1 MLSSL
6 KRVLIGSPLRTED
19 LAHERLSNF
28 KALAVFSSDALSSVA
43 YATEEV
49 LLMLVAAGSGA
60 LSLGLPVGLCIA
72 ALLVVVALSYRQ
84 TIFAYPGGGGAY
96 IVAKENLGTWAG
108 LIAGSALL
116 IDYVLTV
123 AVSIA
128 AGVAAV
134 TSAFEGLAPY
144 RVELC
149 LAAILLVTL
158 ANLRG
163 VRESGSIFAA
173 PTYAFVFSMAGLIG
187 VGFFRLIFT
196 GLPPVPPAHA
206 VPVTQEL
213 TLFLILRAFAS
224 GCTALSGVE
233 AISNGVQ
240 AFREPT
246 SNNAAKTLTW
256 MAGILMAMFL
266 GITVLTHAVGIH
278 PEHNGETVLSQL
290 AHAVVGN
297 GWFYYVIQAATAL
310 ILMLAANTSYADFP
324 RLASLIA
331 RDGFLPRQ
339 LALRGDRLVF
349 SNGIVTLGVLASALT
364 IHYGGET
371 HALIPLYAVGVF
383 LSFTLSQSGMVIHW
397 IKEKAHDKHWL
408 THALVNGFGALV
420 TGVVLIVTGVTKFIY
435 GAWIIIVL
443 IPCIVLAFRAIRAH
457 YDEVAASLRM
467 PLDEPLPKVK
477 HTIVIPV
484 AGVNRAVAQTIAYA
498 MTLTDD
504 VRVVHVATDPEAAA
518 KIKAKWAEWNPGVAL
533 IVIQS
538 PYRSVMGPFLDYV
551 KRVERRHKNDMVTV
565 IIPEFVPRRWWHH
578 LLHNQSALIL
588 RTALHFRPHTVV
600 VSVPYHLSA

>member
-19 LAHERLSNF
+19 LAHERLSNL

-43 YATEEV
+43 YATEEI
-49 LLMLVAAGSGA
+49 LLVLVAAGTGA
-60 LSLGLPVGLCIA
+60 LGVSLPVGIGIA
-72 ALLVVVALSYRQ
+72 ILLAIVALSYRQ
-84 TIFAYPGGGGAY
+84 TIFAYPHGGGSY
-96 IVAKENLGTWAG
+96 LVSKENIGTWAG
-108 LIAGSALL
+108 LTAGSALL

-128 AGVAAV
+128 AGVAAI
-134 TSAFEGLAPY
+134 TSAFEVLAPY

-149 LAAILLVTL
+149 LVAILLVTL

-173 PTYAFVFSMAGLIG
+173 PTYVFLFSMLGLIG
-187 VGFFRLIFT
+187 VGLYRLIFV
-196 GLPPVPPAHA
+196 GLPPVPPAH
-206 VPVTQEL
+206 VTPVTQEL
-213 TLFLILRAFAS
+213 GLFLVLRAFAS
-224 GCTALSGVE
+224 GCTALTGVE
-233 AISNGVQ
+233 AISDGVA

-246 SNNAAKTLTW
+246 SKNAAKTLTW
-256 MAGILMAMFL
+256 MVVILMVMFL
-266 GITVLTHAVGIH
+266 GITVLAHATGIV
-278 PEHNGETVLSQL
+278 PEPGGETVLSQL
-290 AHAVVGN
+290 SRAVFGQ
-297 GWFYYVIQAATAL
+297 GWFYYVIQASTAL
-310 ILMLAANTSYADFP
+310 ILTLAANTSYADFP
-324 RLASLIA
+324 RLASFIA

-349 SNGIVTLGVLASALT
+349 SNGIVLLGVLAAALE

-383 LSFTLSQSGMVIHW
+383 LSFTFSQSGMVMHW
-397 IKEKAHDKHWL
+397 VKQKATDKHWL
-408 THALVNGFGALV
+408 TKAVVNGIGATM
-420 TGVVLIVTGVTKFIY
+420 TGVVLIVIGATKFIH

-443 IPCIVLAFRAIRAH
+443 IPVVVLMFKMIRSH

-467 PLDEPLPKVK
+467 TLDEPLPEVK

-484 AGVNRAVAQTIAYA
+484 AGVNKAVAQTIAYA
-498 MTLTDD
+498 KTLTED
-504 VRVVHVATDPEAAA
+504 VRVVHVATDAEAAE
-518 KIKAKWAEWNPGVAL
+518 KVKAKWEQWNPGVDL
-533 IVIQS
+533 IVIES
-538 PYRSVMGPFLDYV
+538 PFRSVMGPFLDYV
-551 KRVERRHKNDMVTV
+551 NKVERRHPDDVVTV
-565 IIPEFVPRRWWHH
+565 IIPEFVPRKWWHH

-588 RTALHFRPHTVV
+588 RTALHFQPHTVV